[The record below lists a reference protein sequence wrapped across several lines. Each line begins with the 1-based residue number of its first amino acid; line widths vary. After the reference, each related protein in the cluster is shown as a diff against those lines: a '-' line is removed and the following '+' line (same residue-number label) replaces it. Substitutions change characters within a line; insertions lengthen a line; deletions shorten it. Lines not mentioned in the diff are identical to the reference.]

1 MGGLALLATQFAV
14 YAARTG
20 SMQPSI
26 PPRSA
31 VVVEPSRSTWQVIT
45 FVHRGEVIT
54 HRLIAKDAT
63 GRLMTRGDANERPD
77 PWQLR
82 RTDVMGGV
90 VAAPRS
96 LGYWL
101 VYFRTVRG
109 SRLRGL
115 RCAEHLAGVHRG
127 YGVPRRGRRRR
138 QPAVLTTGPH
148 PWWADPC
155 HHAG

>member
-1 MGGLALLATQFAV
+1 
-14 YAARTG
+14 
-20 SMQPSI
+20 MQPSI

-31 VVVEPSRSTWQVIT
+31 VVVEPGRFHVGQVIT

-63 GRLMTRGDANERPD
+63 GRLMTRGDANERPN

-96 LGYWL
+96 LGFWL
-101 VYFRTVRG
+101 VYFRTVAGAGSVVFGALSISLAWGLASRVEDADDG
-109 SRLRGL
+109 SRRSSRPARTPGGL
-115 RCAEHLAGVHRG
+115 TPATTPGDPSGTVRAG
-127 YGVPRRGRRRR
+127 
-138 QPAVLTTGPH
+138 PAPG
-148 PWWADPC
+148 
-155 HHAG
+155 